1 MGQNIMGVELNL
13 DQEYIKG
20 AVEDIVKAGI
30 VSALEQYSAGSAD
43 WSELEY
49 AFVDGWAKCYE
60 ATH

>member
-30 VSALEQYSAGSAD
+30 VSALGDPAAIVKTALDYMQV
-43 WSELEY
+43 
-49 AFVDGWAKCYE
+49 F
-60 ATH
+60 